1 MLESKELKYVL
12 TTEDGKIIAG
22 YTALKDAE
30 TDADDICKD
39 KKNKKFHI
47 YSLSQSSTLGDTI
60 LQKTYELK
68 TTYPLPEPETEPE
81 PTEAEEEKKEDEE
94 KKTEGKK

>member
-22 YTALKDAE
+22 YAALKDAE

-47 YSLSQSSTLGDTI
+47 YSLSQSSTLGETI

-68 TTYPLPEPETEPE
+68 TTYPLPEPE
-81 PTEAEEEKKEDEE
+81 PTEAEEEKKKDEDKSED
-94 KKTEGKK
+94 KKE

>member
-68 TTYPLPEPETEPE
+68 TTYPLPEPEPEPE
-81 PTEAEEEKKEDEE
+81 PKEDDSEKKDDSEKTEEKK
-94 KKTEGKK
+94 